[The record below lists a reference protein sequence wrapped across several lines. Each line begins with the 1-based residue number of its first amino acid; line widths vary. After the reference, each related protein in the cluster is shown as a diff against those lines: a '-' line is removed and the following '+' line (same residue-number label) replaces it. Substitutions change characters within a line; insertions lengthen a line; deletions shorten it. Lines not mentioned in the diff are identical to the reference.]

1 MQKYL
6 LDTNILSALI
16 KQPQSALAQKV
27 AHLEHEIWVE
37 VHIVVI

>member
-16 KQPQSALAQKV
+16 KQPQSALAQKFV
-27 AHLEHEIWVE
+27 PV
-37 VHIVVI
+37 